1 MIAIR
6 AAQPSDATALA
17 ELRWEFRAG
26 RDAPVESREAFVA
39 RCAAW
44 MRKELA
50 SGDAWRAWVAEEM
63 HDPAARSGPGG
74 SDTGSRRVV
83 GQVWLH
89 TINKVPNPI
98 AERERHAYL
107 SNLYVTPAARG
118 GVGTRLLETVLAQAA
133 ADGVDS
139 IVLWPSALSRSLYL
153 RHGFTPKGAV
163 LERPSTAG

>member
-1 MIAIR
+1 MIEIR
-6 AAQPSDATALA
+6 PATPLDADELA

-26 RDAPVESREAFVA
+26 RGATAESHDAFIA

-44 MRKELA
+44 MQRELA
-50 SGDAWRAWVAEEM
+50 DGESWRAWVAEETES
-63 HDPAARSGPGG
+63 PAEAGHH
-74 SDTGSRRVV
+74 TIV

-118 GVGTRLLETVLAQAA
+118 GVGVRLLETALAQAS

-139 IVLWPSALSRSLYL
+139 VILWPSARSRSLYL
-153 RHGFTPKGAV
+153 RHGFIPNRAM
-163 LERPSTAG
+163 LELPSTYLR

>member
-1 MIAIR
+1 MIDIR
-6 AAQPSDATALA
+6 RAQPSDATALA

-26 RDAPVESREAFVA
+26 RGDPPVESHDAFVA

-44 MRKELA
+44 MRRELGA
-50 SGDAWRAWVAEEM
+50 GAAWRAWLGE
-63 HDPAARSGPGG
+63 DDGRI
-74 SDTGSRRVV
+74 V

-107 SNLYVTPAARG
+107 SNLYVTPVARG
-118 GVGTRLLETVLAQAA
+118 GVGTRLLEAALAQAA

-139 IVLWPSALSRSLYL
+139 VVLWPSARSRSLYL
-153 RHGFTPKGAV
+153 RHGFTPNGAV
-163 LERPSTAG
+163 LERQSATR